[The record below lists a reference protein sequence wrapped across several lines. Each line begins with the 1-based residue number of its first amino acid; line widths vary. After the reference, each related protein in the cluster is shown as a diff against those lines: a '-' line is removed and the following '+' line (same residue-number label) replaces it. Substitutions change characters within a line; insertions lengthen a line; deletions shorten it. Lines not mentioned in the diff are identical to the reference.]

1 MDELQEARQALEAL
15 LKHYLVERDKEK
27 TIACLAEDL
36 YSVGTGGMEVAQ
48 SRDEFAALLKKE
60 MEETPNSFS
69 LDWKFLRGKCRDG
82 CAEFLGQ
89 ATVSGC
95 LEGETVNIEAR
106 FTAVMRRVDGVFK
119 ASSLHMS
126 TAAETQETEEFFP
139 VRFAERTIAEIRDEM
154 KQRALDIL
162 STSIP
167 GGMMGGYLE
176 PGWPLY
182 FVNSKMLEYLGYT
195 YDDFVRDIGGLV
207 INCMHPDD
215 RSYVEAVVDKNLR
228 ECGQYEVQYRMRRQN
243 GDYLWILDRGKRIQ
257 TPEGR
262 DAILSVCIDITNSVL
277 MQKELEEKT
286 ARLEENNR
294 EMQRQQYFTSL
305 LMSSNTMGMVIVYDD
320 PVGSFAYVGDNL
332 IRFLGYEKDE
342 FQRRFSNMRQ
352 LIHQDDWL
360 PQREALLKQL
370 QSSDFYKVEYR
381 VFKKGGSQLWVQ
393 EQGQRSTE
401 DSGRGMFICTLLDI
415 SQHKRRQAQLE
426 RESERDSLTGVL
438 NRGAG
443 IRHVGEYLERK
454 PAQEAC
460 ALFLLDM
467 DNFKRVNDT
476 FGHMTG
482 DQVLIHLGTILNAA
496 FRKND
501 IVFRL
506 GGDEF
511 VVLMMDVRRRIDLEK
526 KAANICERVRR
537 TLDSRIRLL
546 GLSVSMGIAV
556 AEDTV
561 TFETLYEMADT
572 ALYDAKCKGKDCYR
586 ILPEELTRA
595 ESAARAGAG

>member
-1 MDELQEARQALEAL
+1 MDELQQARQALDAL
-15 LKHYLVERDKEK
+15 LKNYLVDRDLQK
-27 TIACLAEDL
+27 TIASLAEDL
-36 YSVGTGGMEVAQ
+36 YSVGTGGMEIAG
-48 SRDEFAALLKKE
+48 SREEFVALLEKE
-60 MEETPNSFS
+60 LEANPEAFS
-69 LDWKFLRGKCRDG
+69 LNWKLLKGKCVNG
-82 CAEFLGQ
+82 CAEFMGLL
-89 ATVSGC
+89 TVTGF
-95 LEGETVNIEAR
+95 LDGEAVNIEAR

-126 TAAETQETEEFFP
+126 TALETQETEEFFP

-162 STSIP
+162 SNSIP

-182 FVNSKMLEYLGYT
+182 FVNGKMLEYLGYT
-195 YDDFVRDIGGLV
+195 YDAFVRDIEGKV

-215 RSYVEAVVDKNLR
+215 RAHVEAVVAESMR
-228 ECGQYEVQYRMRRQN
+228 RSGQYEVRYRMRRRD
-243 GDYLWILDRGKRIQ
+243 GGYLWILDRGKRVE

-262 DAILSVCIDITNSVL
+262 DAILSVCIDITDSVR
-277 MQKELEEKT
+277 MQQELEEKT

-294 EMQRQQYFTSL
+294 ELQRQQYFTTL

-320 PVGSFAYVGDNL
+320 PCGSFAYVGDNL
-332 IRFLGYEKDE
+332 IKFLGYEKEE
-342 FQRRFSNMRQ
+342 FQGRFSNMKQ
-352 LIHQDDWL
+352 LIHEEDWDV
-360 PQREALLKQL
+360 QRTALLKQL
-370 QSSDFYKVEYR
+370 EFSDFYKVEYR
-381 VFKKGGSQLWVQ
+381 VRRKGGNELWVQ
-393 EQGQRSTE
+393 EQGQRNVEET
-401 DSGRGMFICTLLDI
+401 GRGMYICTLLDI

-443 IRHVGEYLERK
+443 IRHIREYLQTK
-454 PAQEAC
+454 PEQEAC
-460 ALFLLDM
+460 ALFLLDL
-467 DNFKRVNDT
+467 DNFKRINDT

-482 DQVLIHLGTILNAA
+482 DQVLVHLGTILNTA

-511 VVLMMDVRRRIDLEK
+511 VVLLKDVRRRQDLEK
-526 KAANICERVRR
+526 KAGTICDRVRR
-537 TLDSRIRLL
+537 TLDGRIRLL
-546 GLSVSMGIAV
+546 GLSASLGIAV
-556 AEDTV
+556 AKDRV
-561 TFETLYEMADT
+561 DFEALYKMADT

-586 ILPEELTRA
+586 ILPEEM
-595 ESAARAGAG
+595 AGLE